1 MGCVELV
8 YAALPAWVVVADSD
22 LRTKPVPGARRPAVG
37 WGRPAASDPTSPDA
51 AVVLVGLPFKFMGS
65 AWPAG
70 LASLATGA
78 VLVEVSEN
86 KLPESKCTHMNPG
99 RLGIC
104 G

>member
-22 LRTKPVPGARRPAVG
+22 LRTKPVPGAAVG
-37 WGRPAASDPTSPDA
+37 WGRPAASDPTTGSPDA

-86 KLPESKCTHMNPG
+86 KLPESKCTHMN